1 MRTLRSLLALALLPV
16 LSPAQDY
23 GIATRPN
30 FTAYNG
36 GTLPTNLPAFSGSW
50 SAVPAFPNLT
60 FQNIMGVQELPGQP
74 ANARKLVVWEREG
87 RIHVVP
93 RPSLS
98 NAAAPF
104 TATELNNTH
113 KTQILDISNQCQGW
127 DDAGLM
133 NIAFH
138 PDFATNGY
146 IYIYYMWVTPGT
158 VVGSPTTRPTNGTTH
173 KDRLA
178 RFTYN
183 HGTGQIDPGSEQVMI
198 DLISNNF
205 WHAGGGMYFHPAT
218 GFLHMTFGDDVNG
231 GNTQQI
237 TNNFRSSI
245 IRIDVNMTGGSV
257 SHPIPKQPVTPA
269 GSSTANYYIPN
280 DNPFVGTAGA
290 MEEIFCL
297 GLRSPHSMTY
307 DVPSGRAFI
316 GDVGEGTREEVSVVD
331 PGESA
336 LNFQWNRIEG
346 LNGDLTQPY
355 IGVNKRPI
363 IDYGRSDGTAVIGG
377 RIYRAGEFG
386 SDLGGKYI
394 FGDNVSGNM
403 WYLDES
409 TTPKSKV
416 FLCTVPEGNGV
427 NSGSDYRG
435 ISYFGTDNDNEFYIC
450 QLGTTSAQIYKLQR
464 GGAPAPTM
472 PATLSATGL
481 FSDVPNIT
489 PSSSFIPYDV
499 NTPLWSDNAHKSRW
513 FAIPTGQTISYAATG
528 NYSFPQGSVWLKHFE
543 LPVDDNN
550 PATRKRLE
558 TRVLVRDDQGG
569 VYGVTYKWRADGT
582 DADIVNGSETQD
594 ITING
599 TSEMGLSLTST
610 DIGAQVF
617 DTATTNIGTG
627 YEVTVRSGDI
637 WNNSDNFRFL
647 HGQKTG
653 DFDAKVRIES
663 LSAAAGYTKAGI
675 MARSTLDADSPHVY
689 AMVFPNNAARNNNNG
704 GHELQYRATVGGA
717 SAATYP
723 QLPHPRVSFPN
734 TWLRLKREGN
744 TFIHYWSDN
753 GTTWKEYGRRTQ
765 TMPSTIYLGMA
776 TTSNTTGTAT
786 TTRFHL
792 NLQRTQTWFYPGK
805 ADCLQCH
812 RPGSGL
818 VLGQNTAQSNR
829 NYAFAAALN
838 GTGSTVTDNQLRAWA
853 HAGYF
858 NTPPAE
864 GDIPNLSK
872 MRALSDTTASAE
884 VRMRSYLDSNCS
896 HCHQTTGGGVHAYW
910 DGRYEL
916 TLAQTGIVNG
926 FVGSTLGLTNT
937 PKVLVP
943 QSIDRSIMH
952 HRMGTAT
959 ANHKMPPV
967 AKSLVDQDA
976 MTVLEQWI
984 NEVVQPPGDPLP
996 SPWQKGDIG
1005 TVTVAGD
1012 SSYFNGTYIVS
1023 GNGADIGGTAD
1034 SMHAATYQLMTGD
1047 GELVAQVSSIS
1058 NSNAN
1063 AKAGVM
1069 VRETLDAGSK
1079 HGSTLITYGNQAL
1092 FNRRMTTGGTTVSN
1106 SGGTRTLPT
1115 WVKIRRR
1122 GPYIESFTSTDGT
1135 NWSLIGSDVI
1145 SMAPSVY
1152 FCLVHSSGDGA
1163 VTGNATFDNV
1173 SVSPG
1178 IFGTGTTLAVNNS
1191 AANAIT
1197 WDSTV
1202 GITGTSV
1209 MNGPIYWY
1217 QNDTLNFTNTGGAVT
1232 LTGAMNMNTG
1242 VLNIDATTGNF
1253 SLTGGSLASGSIR
1266 AGNGDSIT
1274 ISSTLTGGALGFGA
1288 LGVDATTGNLYT
1300 GMLTL
1305 NTSPTHTGTT
1315 TINSGVVNLN
1325 GSNLS
1330 SSTAGVTVNGS
1341 GVRLPATTA
1350 YPYDSGLFRGGM
1362 LQLTSGTATP
1372 LGSQA
1377 VTLNG
1382 GGIMYRSNANGDQTA
1397 TVTNL
1402 TLGLGGNSLAAAP
1415 QGGAAGDTLAITNL
1429 TRATGATLEARSAFG
1444 TLGGTGDLG
1453 RVTITNINSLAAA
1466 NTNGILGGWA
1476 VAGSGNGASLSN
1488 SFATLTANGL
1498 AASTPGKASAA
1509 AGGTLNNQAF
1519 NTATSTD
1526 NFLVNSNQTVDGSTV
1541 PLLTVNSI
1549 IEQNDILL
1557 NNGAK
1562 LVIGSGGLMLRNAS
1576 FWMQTSAGAGGK
1588 LTTGMTS
1595 GELFIHTPHNP
1606 ETFTDMR
1613 IRVRIE
1619 DNGATPLV
1627 LVKSGPG
1634 RVAIGGNTGT
1644 GTVTN
1649 AYTGG
1654 THVNEGLLVVNDASA
1669 LGTGSAAVRA
1679 GGTLWIAG
1687 GINIA
1692 NALSISGF
1700 GGTNAT
1706 TAVPF
1711 GALRFDNN
1719 AVASGT
1725 VSLVSHARVEVPTV
1739 STLGTLSGV
1748 VSGADSS
1755 LEKTGPGAL
1764 LLSNLGNTF
1773 GGDIIVQAG
1782 ILRANGL
1789 VGTGAPR
1796 GNLGNNSGSRTI
1808 TINSGATM
1816 DWTSNNIFIGA
1827 GGSASSLPR
1836 IVVNGGTMQSSRFNV
1851 IGHVTLNGG
1860 VLTQNASDTG
1870 QYQGYQMLGDI
1881 TVGGTAASTI
1891 SSSNSK
1897 LNHLRGAGTTTI
1909 TVADATASTAVDL
1922 TVSTGFADGSG
1933 DYPGVSNFVKSGA
1946 GTMLITANST
1956 FTGTNA
1962 VMAGTVQLGSG
1973 GATGSLSAGTWTN
1986 NGSII
1991 VNRDTSATLT
2001 LAAMTGSGSYTQD
2014 NGSVIFN
2021 AVNSFAG
2028 PTIVNAGTL
2037 QLNGGGGNGSVR
2049 GVVTINAGATIRSNA
2064 VDSFGYTAGTKV
2076 NTLNVNGGTLDHVSA
2091 NNLTLATVT
2100 INMSGGTLQAVSG
2113 NAANMFHFFGGGT
2126 TIVTSAAATT
2136 TSNVSGRISL
2146 RQNNSTFTVNDGSA
2160 DTDLALSGPITNT
2173 GEGNNVIIKAGS
2185 GTMSLGGTNTYVG
2198 ATTINAGTFVLSGS
2212 LMSHVT
2218 TNNTAVL
2225 SPQGAPSTTSNLT
2238 QTPSATLRHRLN
2250 GATAGT
2256 GYDQFT
2262 VGGTVAVAGN
2272 LDIIAA
2278 PGLAAG
2284 SFTLINK
2291 TSPGPISGTFSGLA
2305 EGAVFAEDGHTFKI
2319 TYAGGDGND
2328 LVLTKLTPIE
2338 TWRYTNYGTTDN
2350 TGLASDTGDNDGDGV
2365 LNVMEYATR
2374 MDPTKGD
2381 AVPAAAT
2388 KNANEIEFV
2397 FTWNKTA
2404 TDVTLIVE
2412 WSDTLASGSW
2422 STAGVGAPQVLSD
2435 HGTTQQL
2442 KVTVPAGVGVDRR
2455 FARLRVER

>member
-1 MRTLRSLLALALLPV
+1 VT
-16 LSPAQDY
+16 
-23 GIATRPN
+23 
-30 FTAYNG
+30 
-36 GTLPTNLPAFSGSW
+36 
-50 SAVPAFPNLT
+50 
-60 FQNIMGVQELPGQP
+60 ELPGQP

-93 RPSLS
+93 RPSPS
-98 NAAAPF
+98 NAVAPF

-127 DDAGLM
+127 DDAGLLS
-133 NIAFH
+133 IAFH

-146 IYIYYMWVTPGT
+146 IYIYYMWVAPGT

-183 HGTGQIDPGSEQVMI
+183 HGTGQIDPGSEQVLI
-198 DLISNNF
+198 DLVSNNF
-205 WHAGGGMYFHPAT
+205 WHAGGGMFFHPTT
-218 GFLHMTFGDDVNG
+218 GFLHLTFGDDTNG
-231 GNTQQI
+231 GFTQQI
-237 TNNFRSSI
+237 TNNFRSSV

-257 SHPIPKQPVTPA
+257 SHPIPKQPVSPA

-297 GLRSPHSMTY
+297 GLRSPHTMTF
-307 DVPSGRAFI
+307 DVASGRAFI
-316 GDVGEGTREEVSVVD
+316 GDVGEGTKEEISVVE

-346 LNGDLTQPY
+346 LNGDLTMPY
-355 IGVNKRPI
+355 IGTNKRPI
-363 IDYGRSDGTAVIGG
+363 IDYGRGDGTAVIGG
-377 RIYRAGEFG
+377 RIYRAAEFA

-394 FGDNVSGNM
+394 FGDNVSGNV

-409 TTPKSKV
+409 TTPKTKV
-416 FLCTVPEGNGV
+416 FLCTVPEGNGL

-435 ISYFGTDNDNEFYIC
+435 ISFFGTDNDGEFYIC

-464 GGAPAPTM
+464 GGAAPPSM

-481 FSDVPNIT
+481 MSDTPNLV

-513 FAIPTGQTISYAATG
+513 FAIPTGQTIGYAATG
-528 NYSFPQGSVWLKHFE
+528 NYTFPQGSVWLKHFE

-569 VYGVTYKWRADGT
+569 VYGVTYKWRNDGL

-617 DTATTNIGTG
+617 DTTTTSMGTG

-647 HGQKTG
+647 HAQKSG
-653 DFDAKVRIES
+653 DFDARVRIES
-663 LSAAAGYTKAGI
+663 LSAAAAYTKAGI

-689 AMVFPNNAARNNNNG
+689 AMVFPTNAARNNNNG
-704 GHELQYRATVGGA
+704 GHELQYRATAGGG
-717 SAATYP
+717 SAAIYP
-723 QLPHPRVSFPN
+723 QLPHPRVSFPQ

-812 RPGSGL
+812 RQGSGL

-829 NYAFAAALN
+829 NYDYAAALN

-858 NTPPAE
+858 TAPPAE
-864 GDIPNLSK
+864 VDIPSLAK
-872 MRALSDTTASAE
+872 MRPLSDTAASAE
-884 VRMRSYLDSNCS
+884 VRMRSYLDSNCA
-896 HCHQTTGGGVHAYW
+896 HCHQTTGGGVHAFW
-910 DGRYEL
+910 DARYEL
-916 TLAQTGIVNG
+916 SLAQTGIVNG
-926 FVGSTLGLTNT
+926 FVGNTLGLTNT

-943 QSIDRSIMH
+943 QSIERSIMH
-952 HRMGTAT
+952 ARMATAT

-1012 SSYFNGTYIVS
+1012 STYFNGTYIVS
-1023 GNGADIGGTAD
+1023 SNGADIGGTAD
-1034 SMHAATYQLMTGD
+1034 SMHAATYQLVTGD

-1069 VRETLDAGSK
+1069 VRETLDANSK
-1079 HGSTLITYGNQAL
+1079 HGSTLINYGNQAL
-1092 FNRRMTTGGTTVSN
+1092 FNRRMTTGGSTVSS

-1122 GPYIESFTSTDGT
+1122 GPYVESFTSTDGT

-1145 SMAPSVY
+1145 SMAQSVY
-1152 FCLVHSSGDGA
+1152 FCLVHSSGDGL
-1163 VTGNATFDNV
+1163 VTGNATFENV
-1173 SVSPG
+1173 SVSSG
-1178 IFGTGTTLAVNNS
+1178 IFGAGTSLAVNNT

-1197 WDSTV
+1197 WDSTA
-1202 GITGTSV
+1202 GITGNSV
-1209 MNGPIYWY
+1209 ANGPIYWY
-1217 QNDTLNFTNTGGAVT
+1217 QNDTLNFTNTGGTVT
-1232 LTGAMNMNTG
+1232 LAGAMNMNAG

-1253 SLTGGSLASGSIR
+1253 SLTGGSLVSGSIR
-1266 AGNGDSIT
+1266 AGNGDSVT
-1274 ISSTLTGGALGFGA
+1274 IGSTLTGVALGFGN
-1288 LGVDATTGNLYT
+1288 LGMDATTSNMYT
-1300 GMLTL
+1300 GTLTL
-1305 NTSPTHTGTT
+1305 NTSPTHTGTA

-1325 GSNLS
+1325 GSTISLAS
-1330 SSTAGVTVNGS
+1330 GTGVTVNGS
-1341 GVRLPATTA
+1341 GVRIPTTVA
-1350 YPYDSGLFRGGM
+1350 YPYDSGLLRGGL
-1362 LQLTSGTATP
+1362 LQITGGTANQ
-1372 LGSQA
+1372 LGSPM

-1382 GGIMYRSNANGDQTA
+1382 GSILYRNNAGGDQTE

-1402 TLGLGGNSLAAAP
+1402 TLGLGGNSLVTAA
-1415 QGGAAGDTLAITNL
+1415 QGGTAGDTLAVTNL
-1429 TRATGATLEARSAFG
+1429 TRAVGATLEARSAFG

-1453 RVTITNINSLAAA
+1453 RITVANINGLAAA
-1466 NTNGILGGWA
+1466 NVNGIVGGWA
-1476 VAGSGNGASLSN
+1476 HAGSGGAAFLSN
-1488 SFATLTANGL
+1488 AFATLTANGL
-1498 AASTPGKASAA
+1498 AASTPGKASGAT
-1509 AGGTLNNQAF
+1509 GGTLNNQVLNA
-1519 NTATSTD
+1519 AVSTD
-1526 NFLVNSNQTVDGSTV
+1526 NFLVNTNQTVDGSTV
-1541 PLLTVNSI
+1541 PLLTVNSL
-1549 IEQNDILL
+1549 IEQNDIIL

-1562 LVIGSGGLMLRNAS
+1562 LVLGTGGLILRNAS
-1576 FWMQTSAGAGGK
+1576 FWMQTQAGAGGK
-1588 LTTGMTS
+1588 LTTGTTT
-1595 GELFIHTPHNP
+1595 GELFLHTPANA
-1606 ETFTDMR
+1606 ETFGDMR
-1613 IRVRIE
+1613 LRVRIE
-1619 DNGATPLV
+1619 DNGATPLI

-1634 RVAIGGNTGT
+1634 RVAVGGNTGT

-1654 THVNEGLLVVNDASA
+1654 THVNEGLLVAMDATA
-1669 LGTGSAAVRA
+1669 LGTGSVAVRP

-1687 GINIA
+1687 GVTIA
-1692 NALSISGF
+1692 NGLSISGF
-1700 GGTNAT
+1700 GGTNVT
-1706 TAVPF
+1706 TPALF
-1711 GALRFDNN
+1711 GALRMDSN

-1725 VSLVSHARVEVPTV
+1725 VALGSHARVEVPTV
-1739 STLGTLSGV
+1739 STVGTISGV
-1748 VSGADSS
+1748 ISGADSS
-1755 LEKTGPGAL
+1755 LEKTGPGIL

-1782 ILRANGL
+1782 TLRANGL
-1789 VGTGAPR
+1789 VGTASPR

-1836 IVVNGGTMQSSRFNV
+1836 IVINGGTMQSSRFNV

-1870 QYQGYQMLGDI
+1870 QYQGYQILGDI
-1881 TVGGTAASTI
+1881 TVTGSVASTI
-1891 SSSNSK
+1891 SSSNGK
-1897 LNHLRGAGTTTI
+1897 LNHLRGAGTNTFD
-1909 TVADATASTAVDL
+1909 VADVTASSAVDL
-1922 TVSTGFADGSG
+1922 TVNTGFADGSG
-1933 DYPGVSNFVKSGA
+1933 DYLGVGNFVKTGA
-1946 GTMLITANST
+1946 GTMLISANST

-1962 VMAGTVQLGSG
+1962 ITGTVQLGNG
-1973 GATGSLSAGTWTN
+1973 GAGGSLGTGAWTN
-1986 NGSII
+1986 NGAII
-1991 VNRDTSATLT
+1991 VNRDTSANLT
-2001 LAAMTGSGSYTQD
+2001 FAAISGTGTYTQD

-2028 PTIVNAGTL
+2028 PTVVNGGTL
-2037 QLNGGGGNGSVR
+2037 QLNGGGGNGSLR
-2049 GVVTINAGATIRSNA
+2049 GTVTVNAGATIRSNA
-2064 VDSFGYTAGTKV
+2064 VDSFGYIVGTKV

-2100 INMSGGTLQAVSG
+2100 INMSGGALQAISG
-2113 NAANMFHFFGGGT
+2113 NANNMFHFFGGGT

-2136 TSNVSGRISL
+2136 TSTVSGRIQL
-2146 RQNNSTFTVNDGSA
+2146 RQNNTTFTVNDGSA
-2160 DTDLALSGPITNT
+2160 ETDLALTGPITNS
-2173 GEGNNVIIKAGS
+2173 GEGNNVVIKAGT
-2185 GTMSLGGTNTYVG
+2185 GTMSLAGTNTYVG
-2198 ATTINAGTFVLSGS
+2198 ATSVNAGTLILSGS
-2212 LMSHVT
+2212 LMSSVT
-2218 TNNTAVL
+2218 TTSATL
-2225 SPQGAPSTTSNLT
+2225 APQGSPSTTLNLT
-2238 QTPSATLRHRLN
+2238 QTASATLRHRLS
-2250 GATAGT
+2250 GLTAGT
-2256 GYDQFT
+2256 GYDQLT
-2262 VGGTVAVAGN
+2262 VGGTVTIAGT

-2278 PGLAAG
+2278 PGLTAG

-2291 TSPGPISGTFSGLA
+2291 TGAGAIIGTFTGLA
-2305 EGAVFAEDGHTFKI
+2305 EGAVFTEDGHTFQI
-2319 TYAGGDGND
+2319 TYLGGDGND
-2328 LVLTKLTPIE
+2328 LVLTKLTPIQV
-2338 TWRYTNYGTTDN
+2338 WRYTNYGTTEN

-2365 LNVMEYATR
+2365 LNLMEYATA
-2374 MDPTKGD
+2374 MSTTKGD
-2381 AVPAAAT
+2381 TVPASTT
-2388 KNANEIEFV
+2388 KNGDQLEFV
-2397 FTWNKTA
+2397 FTWNKSA

-2412 WSDTLASGSW
+2412 WSDTLANGSW
-2422 STAGVGAPQVLSD
+2422 STSGVSVPSPLSESA
-2435 HGTTQQL
+2435 TTQQL
-2442 KVTVPAGVGVDRR
+2442 KVTIPAGVGVDRR
-2455 FARLRVER
+2455 FVRLRVER